1 MRILQ
6 ITSALCLAALVLL
19 FPQPGWSAAAGFC
32 NPWFPTPEGARWE
45 YEETSGAGRAR
56 AIRSVVVI
64 SARKDDGNEIA
75 ELRQTVREAARKSQA
90 RAAGITEV
98 RCQGGD
104 LTLTTR
110 GAAQGKSGSAK
121 ATGRVTAVIPGLPAA
136 NLLKPGYRWRSAS
149 RIEAQEPGT
158 TIVVDGKRE
167 SRIGKASSIQVPAGD
182 FSDVLL
188 VEIRQTL
195 SRAGSPPID
204 QAIREWYVRGV
215 GLVQRETRVLKGT
228 PDSFTTEKLRHF
240 SR

>member
-64 SARKDDGNEIA
+64 STTKDDGNEIA

-98 RCQGGD
+98 RCQGG
-104 LTLTTR
+104 
-110 GAAQGKSGSAK
+110 
-121 ATGRVTAVIPGLPAA
+121 I
-136 NLLKPGYRWRSAS
+136 
-149 RIEAQEPGT
+149 
-158 TIVVDGKRE
+158 
-167 SRIGKASSIQVPAGD
+167 
-182 FSDVLL
+182 
-188 VEIRQTL
+188 
-195 SRAGSPPID
+195 
-204 QAIREWYVRGV
+204 
-215 GLVQRETRVLKGT
+215 
-228 PDSFTTEKLRHF
+228 LR
-240 SR
+240 